1 MVSSLE
7 ESYLSSAG
15 LSPLRTHFIAS
26 LENVWYDNYLLR
38 ILPTTFAR
46 QFHHN
51 SSPKSPLCA
60 HSFQKGQKYPKAP
73 YERFLSRKARGNLLS
88 LKEEKE
94 KASTHWSLAKE
105 FKRGVQIKWP
115 TKTFSSVSPFSPSSL
130 NIWNSIRPE
139 FDQPT
144 SRELFF
150 SSAI

>member
-1 MVSSLE
+1 MVKTFPDGLHILSRALIFYYMSKPQAILIYFELCRMVSSLE

-51 SSPKSPLCA
+51 SSPNSPLCA

-73 YERFLSRKARGNLLS
+73 YEIFLSRKAWGNLLS

-94 KASTHWSLAKE
+94 KASTH
-105 FKRGVQIKWP
+105 
-115 TKTFSSVSPFSPSSL
+115 
-130 NIWNSIRPE
+130 
-139 FDQPT
+139 
-144 SRELFF
+144 
-150 SSAI
+150 